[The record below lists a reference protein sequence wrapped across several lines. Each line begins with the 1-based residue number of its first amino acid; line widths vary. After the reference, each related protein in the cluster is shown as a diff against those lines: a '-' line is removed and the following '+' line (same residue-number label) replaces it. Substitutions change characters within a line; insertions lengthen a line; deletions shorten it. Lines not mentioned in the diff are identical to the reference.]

1 MSDYLKYLIWMMLFV
16 IVIEMIFP
24 DSPYRKYLKLVMGCI
39 LVYTMLKPLLGFIQ
53 VDGADYKDYVKKYQA
68 LLEEGA
74 SGQSSYMKQLEDQQE
89 SLEKIYQISMK
100 EYIESQLDISVQSLQ
115 LTFKEGAIQTIH
127 LVVGQKEDGIKIGE
141 IQISDKSNSVNGD
154 EEKLKNKIKNLLN
167 NFYNVQVDN
176 IYISVQ
182 KN

>member
-39 LVYTMLKPLLGFIQ
+39 LVYTMLKPLLGLIQ
-53 VDGADYKDYVKKYQA
+53 VDGADYRAYVTKYQA
-68 LLEEGA
+68 ILEEGA
-74 SGQSSYMKQLEDQQE
+74 SGKNSYATQLNDQQQ
-89 SLEKIYQISMK
+89 SLEKMYEISMK
-100 EYIESQLDISVQSLQ
+100 DYIESQLDISVQSLQ
-115 LTFKEGAIQTIH
+115 ITFQEGAIQNVYLT
-127 LVVGQKEDGIKIGE
+127 VGQKEEGIKIGE
-141 IQISDKSNSVNGD
+141 IQIADKSNTVSGD

-167 NFYNVQVDN
+167 DFYNVQVHN